1 MTDTMLGGGL
11 TYQIPEVLLQKSYDK
26 SVDLFLFGLLA
37 YELLTGVPAFPFH
50 DDEAEQHDRITKCR
64 FAFPGESNSEVSE
77 PELSSDAK
85 SLIKSLLL
93 PEGRKRLTVS
103 QIKQSTLFKKYI
115 PNWKDVES
123 GNLENEIRINFK
135 DPSDE
140 YAFDEVCYDSDD
152 ADFRHEYEMIDCAN
166 S

>member
-1 MTDTMLGGGL
+1 M
-11 TYQIPEVLLQKSYDK
+11 
-26 SVDLFLFGLLA
+26 A

-64 FAFPGESNSEVSE
+64 FTFPGESNSVVSE

-93 PEGRKRLTVS
+93 PEGRKRGTVS

-123 GNLENEIRINFK
+123 GNLDNEIRINFK

-152 ADFRHEYEMIDCAN
+152 ADFRHEYEMLDCAN